1 MPRTTPR
8 TPPRPTADV
17 PDVER
22 VPWSLLGPEF
32 IREWGR
38 PRGEAMPEH
47 LEILGPTGSGKSFLL
62 GQILLE
68 RVRRRA
74 TAVVYIATK
83 KADGTIG
90 KLGWPVVQTWRDVQ
104 RHDQVVYWPRTK
116 AIGTKRKEYQA
127 ERIQDL
133 LDRLWH
139 EDSNTV
145 VVFDEASYVETLSAD
160 LKATMQMYLREG
172 RSHGLT
178 CVLGKQRVQ
187 GIQRD
192 MHSESDWKIAFKMN
206 DRADNERLAE
216 LFGKKTEWLP
226 IVESLDRERYEF
238 LIQHK
243 LTGAT
248 FISWVDK
255 PVSPAKVAE
264 QRTGY
269 LK

>member
-1 MPRTTPR
+1 MPSTTARTG
-8 TPPRPTADV
+8 PRPSLEV
-17 PDVER
+17 PEVER
-22 VPWSLLGPEF
+22 IPWSLLGPEF
-32 IREWGR
+32 IAEWGR
-38 PRGEAMPEH
+38 PRGTVMPEH
-47 LEILGPTGSGKSFLL
+47 LEVLGPTGSGKSFLL

-68 RVRRRA
+68 RVRRRQ

-83 KADGTIG
+83 KADGTIA
-90 KLGWPVVQTWRDVQ
+90 KLGWPVVSSWREVQ
-104 RHDQVVYWPRTK
+104 RHDQCIYWPRTS
-116 AIGTKRKEYQA
+116 AIGAKRKAFQA
-127 ERIQDL
+127 EKIQEL
-133 LDRLWH
+133 LDHLWR

-145 VVFDEASYVETLSAD
+145 VVFDEASYVETLTAD
-160 LKATMQMYLREG
+160 LKATIQMYLREG

-192 MHSESDWKIAFKMN
+192 MHSETDWKIAFQMN
-206 DRADNERLAE
+206 DSADNERLAE
-216 LFGKKTEWLP
+216 LFGKKREWLP
-226 IVESLDRERYEF
+226 IVESLDRERFEF

-255 PVSPAKVAE
+255 PISPAKVRKE
-264 QRTGY
+264 TSGY